1 MFQCPSVAFKFVQKE
16 TSLALN
22 YIRIQGLVSTHR
34 NKVLK
39 WYAVYLSLPGCLFH
53 RVLDTCWWLLN
64 KSQSQS
70 SVSGGLCFF
79 ICRTT
84 NWLFCNCP
92 HLLFAIP
99 CLHLGEV
106 FLFGWLVL
114 LFVLKRNAVSI
125 WVFLVHVWRWRL
137 TSNFA
142 IVHVFL
148 LESLMTY
155 HFKRVFEWS
164 SVFKYEFL
172 IFYIC
177 NFKHFPKQLLFL
189 PGNEL

>member
-92 HLLFAIP
+92 HLFFAIP

-125 WVFLVHVWRWRL
+125 WGFF
-137 TSNFA
+137 SSC
-142 IVHVFL
+142 
-148 LESLMTY
+148 LEMKANIKLCHCACFSIGVTDDVSL
-155 HFKRVFEWS
+155 
-164 SVFKYEFL
+164 
-172 IFYIC
+172 
-177 NFKHFPKQLLFL
+177 
-189 PGNEL
+189 